1 MIFLRV
7 IIIIILIYNKIL
19 CFRHNYNNKIFG
31 FPIITKTRIKTKIEK
46 KNLFDNK
53 LTMIGVSYRNN
64 SINNIEKICLK
75 NDKLNKLYKRI
86 IDNKIS
92 IEIVA
97 LSTCNRFELYSYS
110 LNNTKSLIE
119 LEKILLEY
127 NSNLKLYKYSDN
139 DVLKHLFKVSSGLDS
154 LIFGEKQIE
163 YQIGRIIP
171 LLSNRN
177 FNYLKNIFLNSLKCS
192 EQIRKIEN
200 FTKGDISLA
209 SVCVDL
215 FINKINNSSKILVV
229 GSGDTSN
236 ELINYFRNRQIFNI
250 DLTNRN
256 ITNALILKSKFN
268 KLNITIID
276 YALLTKKLNN
286 YDYIFMSTSSP
297 LPLIKFNDIKHNN
310 FSKNLTIVDL
320 CVPKNVE
327 SNCSKIKN
335 IYIFNIEDLKK
346 IQIKNIE
353 NNQIILNKS
362 YNIIDSYISKINN

>member
-1 MIFLRV
+1 MIFQRV
-7 IIIIILIYNKIL
+7 IIFIILIYNKIL

-31 FPIITKTRIKTKIEK
+31 FPRITKTRIKTKIEK
-46 KNLFDNK
+46 NNLLSNK

-64 SINNIEKICLK
+64 SLNNIEKICLK
-75 NDKLNKLYKRI
+75 NNELNKLYKRI

-110 LNNTKSLIE
+110 LNNIKSLIE

-127 NSNLKLYKYSDN
+127 NSNLKLYKYSDD

-200 FTKGDISLA
+200 FTKGDISLV

-335 IYIFNIEDLKK
+335 IYLFNIEDLKK